1 MKLAAF
7 NFKKISIEKL
17 SDQTEKIE
25 VKADINIK
33 ELVKIKESV
42 IKSEGDLIAVNFE
55 YTLDYKP
62 GFAKIEFIGAL
73 VVIIDPKEA
82 KNILKDWENKKI
94 SADFKR
100 GVYNLIL
107 RKSNI
112 KALSLEDEMGLP
124 LHIQLPFFKKEES
137 L

>member
-7 NFKKISIEKL
+7 NFKKISAEKL
-17 SDQTEKIE
+17 SEQVEKID
-25 VKADINIK
+25 VKAQIDITEIIP
-33 ELVKIKESV
+33 VKGGM
-42 IKSEGDLIAVNFE
+42 IKSEEDLLAINFE
-55 YTLDYKP
+55 YTLDYNP
-62 GFAKIEFIGAL
+62 SFAKIEFIGVF
-73 VVIIDPKEA
+73 VVTTNSKES
-82 KNILKDWENKKI
+82 KNILKEWKDKKI
-94 SADFKR
+94 PADFKK
-100 GVYNLIL
+100 GIYNIIL